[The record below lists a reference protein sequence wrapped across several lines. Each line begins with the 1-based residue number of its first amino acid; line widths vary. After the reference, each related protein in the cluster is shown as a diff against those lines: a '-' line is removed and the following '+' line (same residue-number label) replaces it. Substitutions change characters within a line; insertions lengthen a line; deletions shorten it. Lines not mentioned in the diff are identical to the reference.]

1 MTSLEIWLLAIS
13 LAMDCF
19 TVSVTSGIILRKMC
33 WRTCFIMSFFFGL
46 FQALMP
52 LVGWFCASRFNHLI
66 ESFDHWIA
74 FGLLTVLG
82 IRMIKE
88 RVGNDDDKHSFNP
101 NQLKVILTL
110 AVATSIDALAVGI
123 SFACT
128 GMDTFA
134 SIFSPI
140 VIIGFV
146 SFVLSVIGQ
155 MLGVYFGKRINLRS
169 ELLGGII
176 LIVIGIKIL
185 MEHLQLI

>member
-33 WRTCFIMSFFFGL
+33 WRTCLIMSFFFGL

-88 RVGNDDDKHSFNP
+88 GVGNDDDKHSFNP

-146 SFVLSVIGQ
+146 SFILSVIGQ